1 MSDVSSLHP
10 SKEVSFSMTPSPRLN
25 RRLPRFMSLLLSLA
39 SPALIASTAVAQA
52 VFPETNP
59 LEPSPSEAAT
69 AQGGIPPLMAQA
81 PSVTGNRVS
90 INGISVSVP
99 WMQRQNQIGLA
110 DYGLT
115 DHVGLT
121 LLNSNDAQ
129 RQPVQWFTA
138 AQTST
143 VLNAWVQGGY
153 RYLDLTPLQR
163 SHGWLATVQGQTL
176 NLTVP
181 ATQITAL
188 RSGNQP
194 WGQRW
199 VMDVS
204 GPTVAQ
210 ISETG
215 GSVTVT
221 LTASATATVAQS
233 VIRPSSG
240 LPPARITPAG
250 QSTQITLPMPNANA
264 RPVLFTLAN
273 PHRVVVDIRTDHLRP
288 LDILWAPG
296 LRWRQQYF
304 TVGRKTLP
312 VYWLQLSARD
322 AQTALRPI
330 WTAPTT
336 VTGITPLST
345 MAQRWQA
352 TAAINAGFFNRNN
365 QYPLGAIRYNNDW
378 ISGPILGRGV
388 VGWGNGQVQMDRLAL
403 RQTLRT
409 GSGQTFPIQ
418 AINSGYVQAGMG
430 LYTPAWGST
439 YRPITESE
447 RIVTVRNR
455 QVVSQQS
462 VTGDVTVPIPQDG
475 YILALRAYDS
485 AAQGLPVGAAI
496 TVQSDFVPPSLAP
509 FPHIVGGGPLLIRN
523 RNIVLDAGREQFGG
537 AFASQSAPRSA
548 IGYTANGDILL
559 VAIHNSP
566 AGSGPTLAETAQVMA
581 QLGSVDALNLDGG
594 SSASLYLGGRL
605 INRHPRTAAR
615 VNNGL
620 GFFLP

>member
-1 MSDVSSLHP
+1 
-10 SKEVSFSMTPSPRLN
+10 MTPSPRIGFPVPL
-25 RRLPRFMSLLLSLA
+25 LTGLLIGLAHPAIIHSAAAAAPDSLKADTPIAQA
-39 SPALIASTAVAQA
+39 SIDPTPIAQA
-52 VFPETNP
+52 VR
-59 LEPSPSEAAT
+59 A
-69 AQGGIPPLMAQA
+69 
-81 PSVTGNRVS
+81 TGNRVS
-90 INGISVSVP
+90 INGVSVSVP
-99 WMQRQNQIGLA
+99 WMQQDGRIGLA

-115 DHVGLT
+115 DHLGIT
-121 LLNSNDAQ
+121 LLNSNDSQ
-129 RQPVQWFTA
+129 RQPVQWFSSS
-138 AQTST
+138 QTPT
-143 VLNAWVQGGY
+143 VLSVWVQGGY
-153 RYLDLTPLQR
+153 RYLDLAPLQTT
-163 SHGWLATVQGQTL
+163 HGWTATVQGQTL

-181 ATQITAL
+181 TTQITAL

-199 VMDVS
+199 VIDVS

-210 ISETG
+210 INETG

-221 LTASATATVAQS
+221 LAATVTSAVAQS
-233 VIRPSSG
+233 VARPPSG
-240 LPPARITPAG
+240 QTPAQITPAG
-250 QSTQITLPMPNANA
+250 QSTQITLPIPNANA

-273 PHRVVVDIRTDHLRP
+273 PHRVVVDVRTDHLRP

-304 TVGRKTLP
+304 TVGTKTLP
-312 VYWLQLSARD
+312 VYWLQLSSRE
-322 AQTALRPI
+322 AQTTLRPI
-330 WTAPTT
+330 WTDPTT
-336 VTGITPLST
+336 ATGTAPLQT

-365 QYPLGAIRYNNDW
+365 QYPLGAVRYSNDW

-388 VGWGNGQVQMDRLAL
+388 VGWGNGQVQMDRLTL

-409 GSGQTFPIQ
+409 GNGQSYPIQ

-447 RIVTVRNR
+447 RIITVRNQ
-455 QVVSQQS
+455 QVVGQQS
-462 VTGDVTVPIPQDG
+462 VTGEMAVPIPQDG
-475 YILALRAYDS
+475 YILALRAYDTPAPALTS
-485 AAQGLPVGAAI
+485 GTAVTI
-496 TVQSDFVPPSLAP
+496 QSDFLPASLSP

-523 RNIVLDAGREQFGG
+523 RGIVLDAALEQFGS
-537 AFASQSAPRSA
+537 AFASQAAPRSA
-548 IGYTANGDILL
+548 IGHTANGDLLL

-566 AGSGPTLAETAQVMA
+566 AGSGPTLAETAQIMA

-615 VNNGL
+615 VNNGIGL
-620 GFFLP
+620 FLP

>member
-1 MSDVSSLHP
+1 MLQ
-10 SKEVSFSMTPSPRLN
+10 SPRSSF
-25 RRLPRFMSLLLSLA
+25 RFPVLVALLLGLA
-39 SPALIASTAVAQA
+39 TAIHRPAPAAATNNLSPGSPPTVLGEMDTAAPPPLAQA
-52 VFPETNP
+52 T
-59 LEPSPSEAAT
+59 LA
-69 AQGGIPPLMAQA
+69 
-81 PSVTGNRVS
+81 TGNRIS
-90 INGISVSVP
+90 INGIGVSVP
-99 WMQRQNQIGLA
+99 WMQQENRMGVA

-115 DHVGLT
+115 DHLGAT

-129 RQPVQWFTA
+129 RQPVQWFSSS
-138 AQTST
+138 QTPT
-143 VLNAWVQGGY
+143 VLGAWVQGGY
-153 RYLDLTPLQR
+153 RYLDLTPLQ
-163 SHGWLATVQGQTL
+163 SAYGWTATVQGQTL

-181 ATQITAL
+181 TAQIIAL

-199 VMDVS
+199 VIDVS

-210 ISETG
+210 VSEATG
-215 GSVTVT
+215 VVTVT
-221 LTASATATVAQS
+221 LAATAPPTLAQS
-233 VIRPSSG
+233 ITRPPRG
-240 LPPARITPAG
+240 ETPAQITPVG
-250 QSTQITLPMPNANA
+250 QSTQITLPIPDAKA
-264 RPVLFTLAN
+264 RPVLFTLTH
-273 PHRVVVDIRTDHLRP
+273 PHRVVVDVRTDHLRP

-296 LRWRQQYF
+296 LRWRQQYM

-312 VYWLQLSARD
+312 VYWLQLSNRE
-322 AQTALRPI
+322 AQSALRPI
-330 WTAPTT
+330 WTDPTT
-336 VTGITPLST
+336 ATGTTPLQT

-365 QYPLGAIRYNNDW
+365 QYPLGAVRYNNDW

-409 GSGQTFPIQ
+409 GNGQSYPIQ

-447 RIVTVRNR
+447 RIVTVRNQ
-455 QVVSQQS
+455 QVVGQQS
-462 VTGDVTVPIPQDG
+462 VAGDVSIPIPQDG
-475 YILALRAYDS
+475 YILALRAYDTPAPALTS
-485 AAQGLPVGAAI
+485 GTAVTI
-496 TVQSDFVPPSLAP
+496 QSDFLPASLAP

-523 RNIVLDAGREQFGG
+523 RGIVLDAALEQFGS
-537 AFASQSAPRSA
+537 AFASQAAPRSA
-548 IGYTANGDILL
+548 IGHTANGDILL

-566 AGSGPTLAETAQVMA
+566 AGSGPTLAETAQIMA

-605 INRHPRTAAR
+605 INRHPHTAGR
-615 VNNGL
+615 VNNAIGL
-620 GFFLP
+620 FGP